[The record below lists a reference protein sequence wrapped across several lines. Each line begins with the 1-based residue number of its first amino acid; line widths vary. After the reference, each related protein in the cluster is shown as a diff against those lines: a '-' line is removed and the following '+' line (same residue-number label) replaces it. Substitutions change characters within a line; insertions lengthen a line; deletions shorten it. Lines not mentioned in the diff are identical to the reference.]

1 MMLSQKSWS
10 RRIIMYRCLKAF
22 LLCLCVVIAP
32 ITNADDKIATE
43 FDKKLNKINVFL
55 EENHKKALQEPNL
68 LIGFVNQELLEVWSA
83 RNTIRA
89 MLGTS
94 RWKQLTD
101 SEANVLIKTYEN
113 TIRRYLFEVLQQYQ
127 GQKASV
133 ESVRL
138 NDKGN
143 KGWLRVR
150 LESPSFPTLNVDL
163 KIYKEQEQWTVYDFS
178 FQGISFVKMKRGFF
192 RDTFDTSGAVGV
204 VAELREKNKEFN
216 QAMAVASDE

>member
-1 MMLSQKSWS
+1 
-10 RRIIMYRCLKAF
+10 MYRCLKAF
-22 LLCLCVVIAP
+22 LMCLCVVIAP
-32 ITNADDKIATE
+32 TSNADEKIATE
-43 FDKKLNKINVFL
+43 FNNKLNKINVFL
-55 EENHKKALQEPNL
+55 EENHKQALQEPNL

-192 RDTFDTSGAVGV
+192 RDTFDKNGVVGV

>member
-1 MMLSQKSWS
+1 M
-10 RRIIMYRCLKAF
+10 
-22 LLCLCVVIAP
+22 CLCVVIAP
-32 ITNADDKIATE
+32 ITNADEKIATE
-43 FDKKLNKINVFL
+43 FNEKLNKINIFL
-55 EENHKKALQEPNL
+55 EENHNKALQEPNL

-127 GQKASV
+127 GQTARV

-192 RDTFDTSGAVGV
+192 RDTFDKYGVEGV
-204 VAELREKNKEFN
+204 VAELMEKNKEFN